1 MERAACASGIKSRLM
16 RPDRANYVGREQA
29 YVKHHFL
36 AEYVE
41 QLVFK
46 VASRRD
52 VVYVDGFSGPW
63 KNQGEKFEDTSFG
76 IALEALRAAK
86 QTWAR
91 LGRGDRTMTA
101 LLVEKDPDAYA
112 RLQEIIPRYP
122 DINIRTFNGD
132 FVKAVPALIDAIPAD
147 AFSFVLMDPKGWK
160 IDMEAVAPLLRRANC
175 EVVFNFMF
183 TMINWSASMPNAA
196 IQAGLEALMPGT
208 DWKRRLDDLE
218 LINGEKVPE
227 ARKRVLVSAI
237 NATIAQL
244 GGYPYVMETPVLF
257 PTKDRTYYS
266 LIYATRSTKGI
277 EVFRDCQHT
286 TLKEQDQVRADLQTA
301 RRDDLFGTTDMFG
314 SVVTGNEFAGRW
326 MAEQEASA
334 HAALLDGV
342 PRAPHSITYGDLWP
356 QVLARFG
363 VRKVRLGRMAAE
375 LKNEGR
381 IRFLDWGQRKQVP
394 EGAYRITR

>member
-1 MERAACASGIKSRLM
+1 M

-63 KNQGEKFEDTSFG
+63 KDQGEKFEDTSFG
-76 IALEALRAAK
+76 IALEALRSAK
-86 QTWAR
+86 QAWAR

-101 LLVEKDPDAYA
+101 LLVEKDADAYA

-122 DINIRTFNGD
+122 DITIRTFNDD
-132 FVKAVPALIDAIPAD
+132 FVKTVPDLIDAIPTD

-196 IQAGLEALMPGT
+196 IQAGLEALMPET
-208 DWKRRLDDLE
+208 DWKHRLDDLE
-218 LINGEKVPE
+218 VMNGETVPE

-237 NATIAQL
+237 NATIARL

-277 EVFRDCQHT
+277 EVFRDCQYA
-286 TLKEQDQVRADLQTA
+286 TLKEQDKVRAELQTA

-326 MAEQEASA
+326 IAEQEASA
-334 HAALLDGV
+334 HTALLDGV
-342 PRAPHSITYGDLWP
+342 PADPRSITYGDLWP
-356 QVLARFG
+356 QVLANFG
-363 VRKVRLGRMAAE
+363 VRKVRLGRIAAA

-381 IRFLDWGQRKQVP
+381 IRFIDWGHRKQVP
-394 EGAYRITR
+394 DETYRMTR

>member
-1 MERAACASGIKSRLM
+1 M
-16 RPDRANYVGREQA
+16 RPDLANYVGREQA

-63 KNQGEKFEDTSFG
+63 KDQGEKFEDTSFG

-86 QTWAR
+86 QAWAR

-101 LLVEKDPDAYA
+101 LLVEKDAGAYA

-122 DINIRTFNGD
+122 DITIRTFNDD
-132 FVKAVPALIDAIPAD
+132 FVKTVPDLINAIPPD
-147 AFSFVLMDPKGWK
+147 AFSFVLMDPKGWR
-160 IDMEAVAPLLRRANC
+160 IDMEAVAPLLRRENC

-183 TMINWSASMPNAA
+183 TMINWSTSMPNAA
-196 IQAGLEALMPGT
+196 IQAGLEALMPET

-218 LINGEKVPE
+218 VMNGETAPE

-237 NATIAQL
+237 NATIARL

-277 EVFRDCQHT
+277 EVFRDCQHA
-286 TLKEQDQVRADLQTA
+286 TLKEQDKVRADLQTA

-326 MAEQEASA
+326 IAEQEASA
-334 HAALLDGV
+334 HAALLEGV
-342 PRAPHSITYGDLWP
+342 PSDPRFITYGDLWP
-356 QVLARFG
+356 QVLAKFG
-363 VRKVRLGRMAAE
+363 VRKVRLGRIAAA

-381 IRFLDWGQRKQVP
+381 IRFIDWGHRKQVP
-394 EGAYRITR
+394 DETYRMTR

>member
-1 MERAACASGIKSRLM
+1 M

-63 KNQGEKFEDTSFG
+63 KDQGEKFEDTSFG

-86 QTWAR
+86 QAWAR

-101 LLVEKDPDAYA
+101 LLVEKDADAYA

-122 DINIRTFNGD
+122 DITIKTFNDD
-132 FVKAVPALIDAIPAD
+132 FVKTVPDLIDAIPTD

-160 IDMEAVAPLLRRANC
+160 IDMKAVAPLLRRANC

-196 IQAGLEALMPGT
+196 IQDGLKALMPET
-208 DWKRRLDDLE
+208 DWKRSLDDLE
-218 LINGEKVPE
+218 VMKGETVPE

-237 NATIAQL
+237 NATIARL

-277 EVFRDCQHT
+277 EVFRDCQHA
-286 TLKEQDQVRADLQTA
+286 TLKEQDKVRADLQTA

-326 MAEQEASA
+326 IAEQESSA

-342 PRAPHSITYGDLWP
+342 PADPLTITYGDLWP
-356 QVLARFG
+356 QVLAKFG
-363 VRKVRLGRMAAE
+363 IRKVRLGRIAAA

-381 IRFLDWGQRKQVP
+381 IRFIDWGHRKQVP
-394 EGAYRITR
+394 DETYRMTR